1 MSETTW
7 NGKPQGNGDISRRG
21 YLEGKGFWSWAYTL
35 DHKRIGVMYLYTTL
49 FFFLVGGVFALL
61 IRIKLM
67 FPGEWIFS
75 NQTYNVLFTMHGALM
90 IFLFIIPAI
99 PSGLGNFFI
108 PLHIGARDVAFPRI
122 NLMSYWV
129 FVAGIVVI
137 LVSLVR
143 PMDTGWTFY
152 TPYSAKTS
160 ADVTLLSFGIFL
172 IGMSSIL
179 TGLNFLVT
187 IHKLRAPGMTWHRMP
202 LFIWSMYATSIIQVL
217 ATPVVGITF
226 LLLAM
231 ERMFGVGFF
240 DPAKGG
246 DPILFQHFFW
256 FYSHPVV
263 YVMIL
268 PAMGVISEV
277 VPVFSRKP
285 IFGYNAIAYSS
296 VAIAVFGF
304 FVWGHHMFVSGMS
317 GTAAIIFSLLTF
329 SVAIPTAVKVFN
341 WIATMYKGSITFES
355 PMLYALTF
363 IFLFVVGGLTGMFLG
378 ALGSDIHV
386 HDTYFIVA
394 HFHYTMMGGTV
405 MGLLAGLHFWFPKMT
420 GRMLSEKMAR
430 YAGALCLAAHV
441 CRLQR
446 HLLHPVHHGVRGDA
460 QTLRGIPGAIPDA
473 QHSIHGGLVGPRGG
487 NPHHVREL
495 RPQPVP
501 GGAGSPEPLE
511 SAVPGLADRVA
522 ASHGEFRGNPD
533 GQRLAVQL
541 REQESLMDRN
551 ANKPISGSISAH
563 GLAGG
568 FLSATL
574 ATFARSLPVPLAAIS
589 ILRRDTP
596 FSLDEKTRS
605 VPPLRGTPRSAL
617 CSEYPPAP
625 HEPGRGPVR
634 QTLHQVIGRL

>member
-1 MSETTW
+1 MRETTW
-7 NGKPQGNGDISRRG
+7 NGEQPLNGDAPRRG
-21 YLEGKGFWSWAYTL
+21 YLEAKGFWSWAYTL

-49 FFFLVGGVFALL
+49 FFFLLGGVFALL
-61 IRIKLM
+61 MRIHLM
-67 FPGEWIFS
+67 FPGRQLFS
-75 NQTYNVLFTMHGALM
+75 AHTYNVMFTLHGALM

-108 PLHIGARDVAFPRI
+108 PLHIGARDVAFPRL
-122 NLMSYWV
+122 NLMSYWI

-137 LVSLVR
+137 LASLVR

-231 ERMFGVGFF
+231 ERVLGVGFF

-296 VAIAVFGF
+296 LAIAVFGF
-304 FVWGHHMFVSGMS
+304 FVWGHHMFVTGMS

-355 PMLYALTF
+355 PMLFALTF
-363 IFLFVVGGLTGMFLG
+363 IFLFIVGGLTGMFLG
-378 ALGSDIHV
+378 ALGANIHV

-430 YAGALCLAAHV
+430 LAWLLMFVGFNVTFFTQFILGFEGMPRRYAEYPAQYQTLNIVSTVGSWVLAAGILIMFANFVRGLFRGEPAPPNPWKALSLDWQTGSPPPTENFREIPTVTDWPYGYAG
-441 CRLQR
+441 
-446 HLLHPVHHGVRGDA
+446 
-460 QTLRGIPGAIPDA
+460 
-473 QHSIHGGLVGPRGG
+473 
-487 NPHHVREL
+487 
-495 RPQPVP
+495 
-501 GGAGSPEPLE
+501 
-511 SAVPGLADRVA
+511 
-522 ASHGEFRGNPD
+522 
-533 GQRLAVQL
+533 
-541 REQESLMDRN
+541 
-551 ANKPISGSISAH
+551 
-563 GLAGG
+563 
-568 FLSATL
+568 
-574 ATFARSLPVPLAAIS
+574 
-589 ILRRDTP
+589 
-596 FSLDEKTRS
+596 
-605 VPPLRGTPRSAL
+605 
-617 CSEYPPAP
+617 
-625 HEPGRGPVR
+625 R
-634 QTLHQVIGRL
+634 QT

>member
-1 MSETTW
+1 MRETIW
-7 NGKPQGNGDISRRG
+7 NGEKPMNGDPPRRG
-21 YLEGKGFWSWAYTL
+21 YLEAKGFWSWAYTL

-49 FFFLVGGVFALL
+49 FFFLLGGVFALL
-61 IRIKLM
+61 MRVHLM
-67 FPGEWIFS
+67 FPGQKFFS
-75 NQTYNVLFTMHGALM
+75 AHAYNVMFTLHGALM

-108 PLHIGARDVAFPRI
+108 PLHIGARDVAFPRL
-122 NLMSYWV
+122 NLMSYWI

-137 LVSLVR
+137 LASLVR

-231 ERMFGVGFF
+231 ERVFGVGFF

-296 VAIAVFGF
+296 LAIAVFGF
-304 FVWGHHMFVSGMS
+304 FVWGHHMFVTGMS
-317 GTAAIIFSLLTF
+317 ATAAIIFSLLTF

-341 WIATMYKGSITFES
+341 WIATMYKGSLTFES
-355 PMLYALTF
+355 PMLFALTF
-363 IFLFVVGGLTGMFLG
+363 IFLFIVGGLTGMFLG

-430 YAGALCLAAHV
+430 FSWLLMFIGFNVTFFTQFILGFEGMPRRYAEYPAQYQTLNIVSTVGSWVLAAGILIMFANFVRGLFRGEPAPPNPWKALSLDWQTGSPPPTENYREIPTVTDWPYGYAG
-441 CRLQR
+441 
-446 HLLHPVHHGVRGDA
+446 
-460 QTLRGIPGAIPDA
+460 
-473 QHSIHGGLVGPRGG
+473 
-487 NPHHVREL
+487 
-495 RPQPVP
+495 
-501 GGAGSPEPLE
+501 
-511 SAVPGLADRVA
+511 
-522 ASHGEFRGNPD
+522 
-533 GQRLAVQL
+533 
-541 REQESLMDRN
+541 
-551 ANKPISGSISAH
+551 
-563 GLAGG
+563 
-568 FLSATL
+568 
-574 ATFARSLPVPLAAIS
+574 
-589 ILRRDTP
+589 
-596 FSLDEKTRS
+596 
-605 VPPLRGTPRSAL
+605 
-617 CSEYPPAP
+617 
-625 HEPGRGPVR
+625 R
-634 QTLHQVIGRL
+634 QT